1 MEGYLVLS
9 LMAVVCAALLWRPL
23 MNSGRPTATRAEYE
37 LEFYKDQLNEV
48 ERDRERGIISIEEA
62 EASRLEMSR
71 KIINCGEIRASQ
83 SIWPPKKQARFAV
96 SVALFIP
103 VAASLIY
110 LVQGSPGLKGST
122 VKFAERGQTTLNEIK
137 PQLRAEITELRDR
150 LEKNPKELAT
160 WVALG
165 RTLFRSHEFARAAQT
180 YMQATTFFPEN
191 AELFARAGEALVYG
205 SDGVVVPA
213 AELAFKRSLSLL
225 PNDARSRYYLAL
237 GDQQNGRLEGA
248 LRKWKELSADSPPD
262 APWQDTLRE
271 RIASLS
277 EQIGK
282 TSDRAPSIAN
292 RDQDART
299 DNDSVS
305 PGPSRED
312 IAAAQE
318 LSPEDRQEMIRSMV
332 DRLATRLETNP
343 GDLAGWRRLARARKV
358 LGQKAEEKAAL
369 GKIAGLEPKNMQAQL
384 DYLTAVVESASPQ
397 LPSSAELGPTLVRIL
412 RRDDRNPTAL
422 WYSGLLA
429 KSEGR
434 NADAI
439 KHWSN
444 LLSVSDPNSPRYVEL
459 KDQISSLRE

>member
-1 MEGYLVLS
+1 M
-9 LMAVVCAALLWRPL
+9 
-23 MNSGRPTATRAEYE
+23 
-37 LEFYKDQLNEV
+37 
-48 ERDRERGIISIEEA
+48 
-62 EASRLEMSR
+62 
-71 KIINCGEIRASQ
+71 
-83 SIWPPKKQARFAV
+83 
-96 SVALFIP
+96 
-103 VAASLIY
+103 
-110 LVQGSPGLKGST
+110 QGSPGLNSSS
-122 VKFAERGQTTLNEIK
+122 VKIAERGQTTLNEIK

-150 LEKNPKELAT
+150 LEKKPNELAT

-165 RTLFRSHEFARAAQT
+165 RALFRSHEFARAAQT
-180 YMQATTFFPEN
+180 FMQATTFFPEN

-213 AELAFKRSLSLL
+213 AELAFKRSLKLL

-248 LRKWKELSADSPPD
+248 LRKWKELAADSPPD

-282 TSDRAPSIAN
+282 TSDRAPLITN

-299 DNDSVS
+299 ENDSVS
-305 PGPSRED
+305 PSPSRED

-318 LSPEDRQEMIRSMV
+318 LSPEERQEMIRSMV
-332 DRLATRLETNP
+332 DRLATRLETDP

-369 GKIAGLEPKNMQAQL
+369 GKIAGLEPKNVQAQL
-384 DYLTAVVESASPQ
+384 DYLTAVVELASPQ
-397 LPSSAELGPTLVRIL
+397 IPSSAELGQTLARIL

-434 NADAI
+434 NADAV

>member
-9 LMAVVCAALLWRPL
+9 LMAVVCAAFLWRPL

-62 EASRLEMSR
+62 EASRLEISR
-71 KIINCGEIRASQ
+71 KIINCGDIRASQ
-83 SIWPPKKQARFAV
+83 SIWPQKKQARFAV

-110 LVQGSPGLKGST
+110 LVQGSPGLKSSS
-122 VKFAERGQTTLNEIK
+122 VKIAERGQTTLNEIK

-150 LEKNPKELAT
+150 LEKNPNVLAT

-165 RTLFRSHEFARAAQT
+165 RALFRSHEFARAAQT

-237 GDQQNGRLEGA
+237 GDQQNGRLERA
-248 LRKWKELSADSPPD
+248 LRKWKELAADSSPD

-271 RIASLS
+271 RIAFLS
-277 EQIGK
+277 EKIGK
-282 TSDRAPSIAN
+282 TSDRAPLIAN
-292 RDQDART
+292 RNQDART

-305 PGPSRED
+305 PGPSREE

-318 LSPEDRQEMIRSMV
+318 LSAEDRQEMIRSMV

-369 GKIAGLEPKNMQAQL
+369 GKIAGLEPKNVQAQL
-384 DYLTAVVESASPQ
+384 DYLNAVVELASPL
-397 LPSSAELGPTLVRIL
+397 LPSSAELEPTLVRIL

-429 KSEGR
+429 KSDGR

-459 KDQISSLRE
+459 KDQISSLRK

>member
-23 MNSGRPTATRAEYE
+23 MNSRRPTAIRAEYE
-37 LEFYKDQLNEV
+37 IEFYKDQLNEV

-62 EASRLEMSR
+62 EASRLEISR
-71 KIINCGEIRASQ
+71 KIINCGDIKASQ

-103 VAASLIY
+103 VAASVIY
-110 LVQGSPGLKGST
+110 LVQGSPGLNSRST
-122 VKFAERGQTTLNEIK
+122 KIAETGQTTLNEIQ

-150 LEKNPKELAT
+150 LEKKPNELAT

-165 RTLFRSHEFARAAQT
+165 RALFRSHEFASAAQT
-180 YMQATTFFPEN
+180 FMQATTFFPEN

-213 AELAFKRSLSLL
+213 AELAFKKSLKLL
-225 PNDARSRYYLAL
+225 PNDERSRYYLAL

-248 LRKWKELSADSPPD
+248 LRKWKELAEDSPPD
-262 APWQDTLRE
+262 APWQETLRK

-282 TSDRAPSIAN
+282 TSDRAALITN

-299 DNDSVS
+299 ENDIAA
-305 PGPSRED
+305 PGPDRED
-312 IAAAQE
+312 LAAAQE
-318 LSPEDRQEMIRSMV
+318 LSPEERQEMIRSMV
-332 DRLATRLETNP
+332 DRLATRLQTNQ
-343 GDLAGWRRLARARKV
+343 GDLDGWKRLARARKV
-358 LGQKAEEKAAL
+358 LGQKVDEKTAL
-369 GKIAGLEPKNMQAQL
+369 GKIADLQPKNLQAQV
-384 DYLTAVVESASPQ
+384 DYLTAVIELASPQ
-397 LPSSAELGPTLVRIL
+397 LPSSAELGPILARIL
-412 RRDDRNPTAL
+412 RRDDRDPTAL

-434 NADAI
+434 NTDAI

-459 KDQISSLRE
+459 KDQIRSLGG

>member
-48 ERDRERGIISIEEA
+48 ERDRGRGIISIEEA
-62 EASRLEMSR
+62 EASRLEISR
-71 KIINCGEIRASQ
+71 KIINCGDIRASQ
-83 SIWPPKKQARFAV
+83 SIWPQKKQARFAV

-110 LVQGSPGLKGST
+110 LVQGSPGLKGSS
-122 VKFAERGQTTLNEIK
+122 VKIAERGQTTLNEIA

-150 LEKNPKELAT
+150 LEKKPNVLAT

-165 RTLFRSHEFARAAQT
+165 RTLFRSHEFAQAAQT
-180 YMQATTFFPEN
+180 YMQATTIFPEN

-213 AELAFKRSLSLL
+213 AALAFKRSLSLL

-248 LRKWKELSADSPPD
+248 LRKWKELAADSPPD

-282 TSDRAPSIAN
+282 TSDRAPLISN

-299 DNDSVS
+299 DNDSVT

-369 GKIAGLEPKNMQAQL
+369 GKIAALEPKNEQAQL
-384 DYLTAVVESASPQ
+384 DYLTAVVELASPQ

-459 KDQISSLRE
+459 KDQISSLRK